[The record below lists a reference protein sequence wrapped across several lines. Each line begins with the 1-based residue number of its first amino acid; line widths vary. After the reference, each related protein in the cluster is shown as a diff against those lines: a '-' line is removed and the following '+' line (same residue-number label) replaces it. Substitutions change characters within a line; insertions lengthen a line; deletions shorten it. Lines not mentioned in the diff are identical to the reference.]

1 MTGIKEKTIQA
12 YTEIGCLIKFFPI
25 SYIEKIPNKLLKIIN
40 AKADRKYIINVDTTK
55 KINEQK
61 ISDQTK
67 KILTVLTY
75 NYWSSNEQK
84 EDLKSKLCINEQ
96 AFQSKLA
103 KQYSTENL
111 FKSNRQTILDIDD
124 KTEQVQV
131 QMIQYK
137 ENFFTKFINA
147 IKNILKK

>member
-25 SYIEKIPNKLLKIIN
+25 RYIEKIPNKLLEIIN

-67 KILTVLTY
+67 KILAVLTY

-84 EDLKSKLCINEQ
+84 EDLKSKLLSVFI
-96 AFQSKLA
+96 S
-103 KQYSTENL
+103 SIV
-111 FKSNRQTILDIDD
+111 FKSSISKSNIFFIKKYSSCFIVFILNNDSSFS
-124 KTEQVQV
+124 
-131 QMIQYK
+131 MISSTRASTTSM
-137 ENFFTKFINA
+137 NLRLSI
-147 IKNILKK
+147 

>member
-1 MTGIKEKTIQA
+1 MSGTKEQTIQA
-12 YTEIGCLIKFFPI
+12 YTEIGCLLKFFPI
-25 SYIEKIPNKLLKIIN
+25 SYIEKLPNKLLEIIN

-61 ISDQTK
+61 IIDQTK
-67 KILTVLTY
+67 KILAVLTY

-84 EDLKSKLCINEQ
+84 ENLKSKLYINEQ

-103 KQYSTENL
+103 EQYSTENL
-111 FKSNRQTILDIDD
+111 FKSKRQTIVDIEAQ
-124 KTEQVQV
+124 TEQVQ
-131 QMIQYK
+131 MIEYK

-147 IKNILKK
+147 IKNIFKR